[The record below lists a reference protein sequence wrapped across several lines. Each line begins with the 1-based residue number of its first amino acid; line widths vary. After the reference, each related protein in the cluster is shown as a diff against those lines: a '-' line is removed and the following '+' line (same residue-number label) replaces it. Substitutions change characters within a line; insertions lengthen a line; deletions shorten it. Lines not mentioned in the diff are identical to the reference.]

1 MNYRFS
7 DFAIN
12 DLHEASRHYGHI
24 SLGLRIGFI
33 EEVASSLELLLA
45 NPYIGEAIGD
55 RYRHLPLHRYPYLLI
70 YAVDTAAKLISI
82 VSVFHQRQEPGKWRD
97 RVQENPAVYQLAA

>member
-12 DLHEASRHYGHI
+12 DLHEASRHCGHI

-33 EEVASSLELLLA
+33 EEVANSLELLIT
-45 NPYIGEAIGD
+45 NPYMGEAIGD
-55 RYRHLPLHRYPYLLI
+55 R
-70 YAVDTAAKLISI
+70 
-82 VSVFHQRQEPGKWRD
+82 
-97 RVQENPAVYQLAA
+97 